1 MTYEMIVEKAK
12 ELIDSFDFSKAKG
25 HLAVEIEITGEGSG
39 LFYIEINDGTADV
52 QPYNYFDRDC
62 RLTASAEL
70 LLKIVNGKADP
81 VAAFTTGKLKVDGSI
96 DKALEFSNK
105 LKAARK

>member
-12 ELIDSFDFSKAKG
+12 ELIDSFDFSEAKG

-39 LFYIEINDGTADV
+39 LFYIEINDGTANV

-62 RLTASAEL
+62 RLIASADL
-70 LLKIVNGKADP
+70 LLKIVNGRTDP

-96 DKALEFSNK
+96 DKALEFSKK